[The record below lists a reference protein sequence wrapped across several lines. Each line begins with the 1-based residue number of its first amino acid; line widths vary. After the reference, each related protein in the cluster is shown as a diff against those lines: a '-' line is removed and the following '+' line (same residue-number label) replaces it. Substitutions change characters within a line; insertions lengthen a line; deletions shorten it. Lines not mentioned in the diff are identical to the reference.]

1 MGIKKVQGEKG
12 SVNIV
17 FGGVALGFY
26 EAIMTQDVDWSTV
39 VAFQSGE
46 LLGELKD
53 QKGSCSTFFR
63 ENVAKLAEK
72 GFKEFHFIDGTE
84 SKAAE
89 ECARLN
95 KLVEENPIDIAIL
108 RVGENNG
115 LGFNDPP
122 VNMEAAEAFVVVKV
136 GDAHMNDKVADGSF
150 EKKEDVPKSA
160 IALSMQ
166 QIMKCKKVAAIVT
179 TKKKA
184 IAVKNTMESKP
195 LPNKPASFLQ
205 KHPDSV
211 LYVDKEAGS
220 LLKSEIAKAP
230 ASNAAK
236 QAPVLPPQ
244 GGRGGGGFMIRTFR
258 PGQGWVEV
266 GNDVGKS
273 KNVLSGKMSPMAQRK
288 ARLAQKK
295 QQMANK
301 RMI

>member
-1 MGIKKVQGEKG
+1 
-12 SVNIV
+12 
-17 FGGVALGFY
+17 
-26 EAIMTQDVDWSTV
+26 
-39 VAFQSGE
+39 
-46 LLGELKD
+46 
-53 QKGSCSTFFR
+53 
-63 ENVAKLAEK
+63 
-72 GFKEFHFIDGTE
+72 
-84 SKAAE
+84 
-89 ECARLN
+89 
-95 KLVEENPIDIAIL
+95 
-108 RVGENNG
+108 
-115 LGFNDPP
+115 
-122 VNMEAAEAFVVVKV
+122 
-136 GDAHMNDKVADGSF
+136 MNDKVADGSF

-195 LPNKPASFLQ
+195 LPNKPASF
-205 KHPDSV
+205 
-211 LYVDKEAGS
+211 
-220 LLKSEIAKAP
+220 LKSEIAKAP